1 MKRITQKPWF
11 GKKIVGYGP
20 APATWQG
27 WIITILLILTV
38 ILDFLHF
45 RISITSIIIFIIAII
60 VFFCNHHFNRLETR
74 NEPKKKRESTNYSN
88 ISNHF
93 NSSNSSFRHNDI
105 FKTRFHSKTNRE
117 YINCYCVFDCLF
129 NIHKKIIENLLK
141 KREKRKKRF
150 FF

>member
-27 WIITILLILTV
+27 WIITLFLILTV

-60 VFFCNHHFNRLETR
+60 VFFVITILTGWKLGMNR
-74 NEPKKKRESTNYSN
+74 KKRENPLITVIYLIIMIALIVLLDTMTYLKHDFMDRLIVN
-88 ISNHF
+88 IIIVIVF
-93 NSSNSSFRHNDI
+93 LIVYLI
-105 FKTRFHSKTNRE
+105 F
-117 YINCYCVFDCLF
+117 I
-129 NIHKKIIENLLK
+129 
-141 KREKRKKRF
+141 RKL
-150 FF
+150 